1 MVGGSLSLLAIAVFG
16 LAIAPFEVAQSGS
29 KKTPLRLTLQTKPCL
44 FFDALAGCR
53 CLDPRPLPS
62 CVVFVGS
69 LKQPWTP
76 LSIDR

>member
-1 MVGGSLSLLAIAVFG
+1 MAGDFLSLLAFALFG

-44 FFDALAGCR
+44 FFDAFAGCR
-53 CLDPRPLPS
+53 CLDPRPPPS

-69 LKQPWTP
+69 LRQPWTP
-76 LSIDR
+76 PSIDR